1 MDNITFSS
9 LNLTIDKTVTS
20 ITFPEGKVITIKKYL
35 PIEDKISLVQI
46 ALQQAEDSNIYNTLR
61 LDAYIYLY
69 IVYFYTNLE
78 FTDEEKANPMQL
90 FDILNS
96 NGIIGAVTSHIPE
109 AEFTELMNF
118 VEKQL
123 DLNIKVRTSF
133 AHTFNNLIEKI
144 EDAVKYLNEE
154 DFKTII
160 NNAVDSLSNSQKDK

>member
-20 ITFPEGKVITIKKYL
+20 ITFPGGKVVTIKKYL

>member
-20 ITFPEGKVITIKKYL
+20 ITLPGGKAITIKKYL

-46 ALQQAEDSNIYNTLR
+46 ALQQAADSNIYNTLR
-61 LDAYIYLY
+61 LDAYVYLY

-78 FTDEEKANPMQL
+78 FTDEEKANPMHL

-133 AHTFNNLIEKI
+133 AYTFNNLIEKI

>member
-20 ITFPEGKVITIKKYL
+20 ITLPGGKAITIKKYL

-46 ALQQAEDSNIYNTLR
+46 ALQQAADSNIYNTLR
-61 LDAYIYLY
+61 LDAYVYLY

-133 AHTFNNLIEKI
+133 AYTFNNLIEKI

>member
-20 ITFPEGKVITIKKYL
+20 ITFPEGKVVTIKKYL

>member
-9 LNLTIDKTVTS
+9 LNLTINKTVTS
-20 ITFPEGKVITIKKYL
+20 ITFPEGQVVTIKKYL

-144 EDAVKYLNEE
+144 EDTVKYLNEE